1 MNAFIRKECR
11 ASQGALIV
19 PVVVTGLLAFMHHLL
34 RNHQAAEFAPL
45 MGLVFLVAAP
55 YLGALPFGHEF
66 DHQTLSLCLLEP
78 KRRMRVWGEKLL
90 TAAVLL
96 ALFTAISLWGMW
108 SARLD
113 ASGMEL
119 DLPLCLALNAVA
131 AGPLMVFVT
140 RSTLGGAGCSFLGSV
155 LQLVL
160 VGVLGAGRMT
170 EASASA
176 LGLGLSLTYSA
187 TLLLVGAWVWC
198 HHEVRESP
206 RGWLQPHSLGGAF
219 RTGFTQASRSQPLLN
234 VWRREWMLQ
243 RSNAILAAALALLIV
258 LTTLSPYI
266 GHWEG
271 PALYETIHLVL
282 PILLFAK
289 GVVLPLLAGI
299 ACGNDVQLRTTFLVL
314 PQPRKWRRQMGVR
327 LALGLGIA
335 LIAGSMPLGVGDW
348 IQGSYG
354 HLMWWGPSGL
364 GFSQI
369 LTLGLGAACFAI
381 GRLSSQLTTSSL
393 KAVVLGGALSAILML
408 GCLEV
413 HEWLGPKIVRAFG
426 PYEDS
431 LVGWDLRQLSLA
443 VDRSP
448 VMALAFVSSLVGY
461 VGVLL
466 HRAFQNSPF
475 LHVPRR
481 PLALFFV
488 GVTVLFLVAQLG
500 LSVWICMA
508 KR

>member
-1 MNAFIRKECR
+1 MNSFILKECR
-11 ASQGALIV
+11 ASQGALLV
-19 PVVVTGLLAFMHHLL
+19 PVVVLGLLALMRHFLI
-34 RNHQAAEFAPL
+34 NHQTNEFSAL
-45 MGLVFLVAAP
+45 MGLVFLIAAP

-78 KRRMRVWGEKLL
+78 KRRMRVWGEKLFA
-90 TAAVLL
+90 AAVLL
-96 ALFTAISLWGMW
+96 AVFTAISFWGMW
-108 SARLD
+108 SAGLA

-119 DLPLCLALNAVA
+119 GLPFCLALNAVA
-131 AGPLMVFVT
+131 AGPLWVFLT
-140 RSTLGGAGCSFLGSV
+140 RSTLGAAGFSFLGSL

-160 VGVLGAGRMT
+160 LAVLSAGRMT
-170 EASASA
+170 ETSASA
-176 LGLGLSLTYSA
+176 LFVGLSLTYSA
-187 TLLLVGAWVWC
+187 TLLLVGAWVWY
-198 HHEVRESP
+198 HHEVRESSKS
-206 RGWLQPHSLGGAF
+206 WLQPHSLGGAF
-219 RTGFTQASRSQPLLN
+219 RTGLTQASRSQPLLN
-234 VWRREWMLQ
+234 IWRREWMLQ

-258 LTTLSPYI
+258 LTSLCAYI

-271 PALYETIHLVL
+271 PDLDETIDLLL
-282 PILLFAK
+282 PILFFAQ
-289 GVVLPLLAGI
+289 GVILPLLAGI
-299 ACGNDVQLRTTFLVL
+299 ACGNDLQLRTTFLVL

-335 LIAGSMPLGVGDW
+335 LIAGSMPLCVGYW
-348 IQGSYG
+348 TQRSYG
-354 HLMWWGPSGL
+354 YLMWWGPSGF
-364 GFSQI
+364 GFTQI

-381 GRLSSQLTTSSL
+381 GWLSSQLTTSSL
-393 KAVVLGGALSAILML
+393 KAVVLGSALSAIVML

-413 HEWLGPKIVRAFG
+413 HEWLGPKIARAFG
-426 PYEDS
+426 PNQDS

-448 VMALAFVSSLVGY
+448 LMALAFVSTLVGY
-461 VGVLL
+461 VGALL

-488 GVTVLFLVAQLG
+488 GVTVLFFATQVG